1 MDIYQIR
8 YFLAIATTGGF
19 TKAAERLMVS
29 QPSLSA
35 GIKKLEQELG
45 VILLERGGRRAV
57 LTPAGQ
63 FFLAKAQ
70 SILTDY
76 QAVLQELKTF
86 NTQPVLRLGLLR
98 TIRISSFAQ
107 LIGAFR
113 QTYPNVVIELQDGGT
128 VELHER
134 LELGE
139 IDLLV
144 TGLDGSASQDNAL
157 PLFRQR
163 IAVAVAQAHPLAQRK
178 SVRLSELAG
187 QPYIDRMHC
196 KLRITVKQQFA
207 ALGLHQHIVYRA
219 DNEDWVIA
227 LVAAGLGITIM
238 AEWRN
243 LSGIAYVPLADWQQ
257 ERTIGLVW
265 RPGQENESVRA
276 FSKYAASHE
285 WQ

>member
-8 YFLAIATTGGF
+8 YFLAIAETGGF
-19 TKAAERLMVS
+19 TKAAERLLVS

-45 VILLERGGRRAV
+45 VILFERGGRRAV

-63 FFLAKAQ
+63 FLLTKAQ
-70 SILTDY
+70 SILTEY
-76 QAVLQELKTF
+76 QSVLHELKTF
-86 NTQPVLRLGLLR
+86 KTQPVLTLGLLR

-107 LIGAFR
+107 LIAAFR
-113 QTYPNVVIELQDGGT
+113 QTYPNVAIELQDGGS
-128 VELHER
+128 
-134 LELGE
+134 LELREQLESGQ
-139 IDLLV
+139 IDVLV
-144 TGLDGSASQDNAL
+144 TGLDGIEANGNAL

-163 IAVAVAQAHPLAQRK
+163 IALAVANSHPFAQRK
-178 SVRLSELAG
+178 SVRLVELDG

-196 KLRITVKQQFA
+196 RLRASVKQKFEA
-207 ALGLHQHIVYRA
+207 HGLQQHVVYRA

-227 LVAAGLGITIM
+227 LVAAGLGVTVM

-243 LSGIAYVPLADWQQ
+243 LAGITYIPIADWTI

-265 RPGQENESVRA
+265 RTGHDNDSVKA
-276 FSKYAASHE
+276 FCQFAASHD

>member
-8 YFLAIATTGGF
+8 YFLAIAETGGF
-19 TKAAERLMVS
+19 TKAAERLLVS

-35 GIKKLEQELG
+35 GIKKLEQELD
-45 VILLERGGRRAV
+45 VILFERGGRRAV

-63 FFLAKAQ
+63 FFLTKAQ
-70 SILTDY
+70 SILTEH
-76 QAVLQELKTF
+76 QSVLRELKTF
-86 NTQPVLRLGLLR
+86 KAQPILRLGLLR

-107 LIGAFR
+107 LIGDFR
-113 QTYPNVVIELQDGGT
+113 QTYPNVAIELQDGGS
-128 VELHER
+128 VELREQ

-144 TGLDGSASQDNAL
+144 TGLDGEEANGNSL

-163 IAVAVAQAHPLAQRK
+163 IALAVANSHPFAQRK
-178 SVRLSELAG
+178 SVRLNELDG

-196 KLRITVKQQFA
+196 KLRATVKQKFEA
-207 ALGLHQHIVYRA
+207 HGLQHHIVYRA

-227 LVAAGLGITIM
+227 LVAAGLGIAIM

-243 LSGIAYVPLADWQQ
+243 LPGITYLPISDWSI

-265 RPGQENESVRA
+265 RTGHENDSVKA
-276 FSKYAASHE
+276 FCKFAASHD

>member
-8 YFLAIATTGGF
+8 YFLAIAETGGF
-19 TKAAERLMVS
+19 TKAAERLLVS

-45 VILLERGGRRAV
+45 VILFERGGRRAV

-63 FFLAKAQ
+63 FFLTKAK

-76 QAVLQELKTF
+76 QAVLRELKTF
-86 NTQPVLRLGLLR
+86 KSQPVLRLGLLR

-113 QTYPNVVIELQDGGT
+113 QTYPNVAIELQDGGAI
-128 VELHER
+128 ELQEQ
-134 LELGE
+134 LALGD
-139 IDLLV
+139 IDVLV
-144 TGLDGSASQDNAL
+144 TGLEGVEANGNSL
-157 PLFRQR
+157 PLFQQR
-163 IAVAVAQAHPLAQRK
+163 IALAVASSHPLAQRK
-178 SVRLSELAG
+178 SVRLSELDG

-196 KLRITVKQQFA
+196 KLRASVKQKFV
-207 ALGLHQHIVYRA
+207 ALGLQQHVVYRA

-227 LVAAGLGITIM
+227 LVAAGLGITVM

-243 LSGIAYVPLADWQQ
+243 LPGITYVPIADWAL

-265 RPGQENESVRA
+265 RTGHDSESVKA
-276 FSKYAASHE
+276 FCKFAASHD

>member
-8 YFLAIATTGGF
+8 YFLAIAETGGF
-19 TKAAERLMVS
+19 TKAAERLLVS

-35 GIKKLEQELG
+35 GIKKLEKELD
-45 VILLERGGRRAV
+45 VILFERGGRRAV

-63 FFLAKAQ
+63 FFLTKAQ
-70 SILTDY
+70 SILAEH
-76 QAVLQELKTF
+76 QAVLHELKTF
-86 NTQPVLRLGLLR
+86 KTQPVLRLGLLR

-107 LIGAFR
+107 LIGNFR
-113 QTYPNVVIELQDGGT
+113 QTYPKVAIELQDGGS
-128 VELHER
+128 VELQER

-144 TGLDGSASQDNAL
+144 TGLDGSEANGDSL
-157 PLFRQR
+157 PLFHQR
-163 IAVAVAQAHPLAQRK
+163 IALAVANSHPFAQRK
-178 SVRLSELAG
+178 SVRLTELDG

-196 KLRITVKQQFA
+196 KLRASVKQKFEA
-207 ALGLHQHIVYRA
+207 SGLQQHIVYRA

-227 LVAAGLGITIM
+227 LVSAGLGITIM

-243 LSGIAYVPLADWQQ
+243 LPGITYLPIADWSIQ
-257 ERTIGLVW
+257 RTIGLVW
-265 RPGQENESVRA
+265 RTGHENDSVKA
-276 FSKYAASHE
+276 FCQFAASHD

>member
-8 YFLAIATTGGF
+8 YFLAIVETGGF
-19 TKAAERLMVS
+19 TKAAERVMVS

-45 VILLERGGRRAV
+45 VILFERGGRRAM

-70 SILTDY
+70 TILTEY
-76 QAVLQELKTF
+76 HSVLHELKTF
-86 NTQPVLRLGLLR
+86 KTQPVLRLGLLR

-113 QTYPNVVIELQDGGT
+113 QAYPSIVIELQDGGGAD
-128 VELHER
+128 LHEC
-134 LELGE
+134 LESGE

-144 TGLDGSASQDNAL
+144 TGLEGRETHDNTL
-157 PLFRQR
+157 TLFRQR
-163 IAVAVAQAHPLAQRK
+163 VTLAVASAQPLAQRK
-178 SVRLSELAG
+178 SIRLTDLDG

-196 KLRITVKQQFA
+196 KLRGIVKQKFA

-243 LSGIAYVPLADWQQ
+243 LPGITYVPIVDWNI

-265 RPGQENESVRA
+265 RPGQDNDSVKA
-276 FSKYAASHE
+276 FCQFAASHD